1 LQLTYLAL
9 PQMLTRRRGV
19 IVNVSSLSD
28 MGPVPLV
35 SVYAATKVRQSVSSN
50 IFLQS
55 FIARFTAA
63 LQNEYAGKGVTIQCI
78 APAYV
83 STKLS
88 QADVSF
94 FSPDPA
100 TFARS
105 AIGTIGILPRT
116 PGYWTHQMQVVLCMF
131 AYHKCVVQA
140 EFASL
145 IPVCILTTM
154 MRKVLEK
161 KRSGGRQS
169 HGKSD

>member
-1 LQLTYLAL
+1 MLA
-9 PQMLTRRRGV
+9 RRRGV

-35 SVYAATKVRQSVSSN
+35 NVYAATKVSRIGRRVCRN

-55 FIARFTAA
+55 FVARFTAA
-63 LQNEYAGKGVTIQCI
+63 LQNEYAGRGVTIQCI

-88 QADVSF
+88 QVGVSF
-94 FSPDPA
+94 FSPDPD

-116 PGYWTHQMQVVLCMF
+116 PGYWTHQIQVVLCII
-131 AYHKCVVQA
+131 AYHKRVVQA
-140 EFASL
+140 EVASL
-145 IPVCILTTM
+145 LPVCLLITVT
-154 MRKVLEK
+154 RRVVLSINI
-161 KRSGGRQS
+161 RGQMCAAG
-169 HGKSD
+169 